1 MGQDNSKQGVEYQT
15 IVGEEVLEMQE
26 IATAEEVVEEQAIAK
41 EEVVEELTI
50 VEEVAEEIAIA
61 EEVVEE
67 MAIAKGGVRWPSLPL
82 VEETATAEEA
92 MEEVATN
99 GQVDDEKVAFVV
111 VVDGVAEVVE
121 EMTSFDMELGKAERD
136 QPEVKV
142 LENKV
147 VVKDQDVVKEVAKE
161 VVKELEQKLEKLGT
175 LNRLE
180 EAVAS
185 LRVEKGEVLG
195 KLAEEV
201 ARVQELAA
209 AAVARCHA
217 CAAVLAAPVYQCKAG
232 HKVCSG
238 CRERAEVVRRKVL
251 GRKRPSCPSCSS
263 VIMGRD
269 EGLEELVARVAAVLE
284 QI

>member
-1 MGQDNSKQGVEYQT
+1 MGQDNSKQGVEHQA

-92 MEEVATN
+92 MEEVH
-99 GQVDDEKVAFVV
+99 DDKVAFVV
-111 VVDGVAEVVE
+111 VVEGVAEVVE

-209 AAVARCHA
+209 AAVARCRA

>member
-1 MGQDNSKQGVEYQT
+1 
-15 IVGEEVLEMQE
+15 
-26 IATAEEVVEEQAIAK
+26 
-41 EEVVEELTI
+41 
-50 VEEVAEEIAIA
+50 
-61 EEVVEE
+61 
-67 MAIAKGGVRWPSLPL
+67 
-82 VEETATAEEA
+82 
-92 MEEVATN
+92 MEEVAN
-99 GQVDDEKVAFVV
+99 AGQVDDEKVAFVV

-136 QPEVKV
+136 QQVKV

-147 VVKDQDVVKEVAKE
+147 VVKDQDVVKELAKE

-185 LRVEKGEVLG
+185 LRVEKSEVLG

-238 CRERAEVVRRKVL
+238 CKERAEVVRRKVL
-251 GRKRPSCPSCSS
+251 GRKRPSCPSCSL

-269 EGLEELVARVAAVLE
+269 EGLEELVARVAAALE

>member
-26 IATAEEVVEEQAIAK
+26 IATAEEVVEKQAIAK
-41 EEVVEELTI
+41 EGVVEELTI
-50 VEEVAEEIAIA
+50 FEEVAEEIAIA

-67 MAIAKGGVRWPSLPL
+67 MAIAKGGIRWPSLPL
-82 VEETATAEEA
+82 VEETATAEES
-92 MEEVATN
+92 MEEATA

-121 EMTSFDMELGKAERD
+121 EMSSFDIELRKAERD

-201 ARVQELAA
+201 ASVQELAA
-209 AAVARCHA
+209 AAVARCRA

-263 VIMGRD
+263 VIIGRD